1 MVEVEFNYQQNLINI
16 QSNMTDI
23 FEEIVQKY
31 TIKSN
36 LDINNIYFISNG
48 KIINKKDRLENIMSE
63 SDKRNKKIIILV
75 YSINNTIN
83 IENTNIKISNDII
96 CPDCKEICKYEINDY
111 KIKLYGCKN
120 GHINEN
126 INLNEYENKQKIDI
140 SKIKCDICKD
150 KNKSNTYNND
160 FYICYECKMNLCPL
174 CKSIHDKTHTI
185 INYDNKDYI
194 CNKHNETLVQY
205 CNNCN
210 IDICL
215 SCYNEHKNHE
225 IISYQNKL
233 IDIID
238 IRNKMNK
245 FEDVINKLKIN
256 LEGIINKLKNIIE
269 NMNIIY
275 NINNNILNNY
285 EKTKKRNYK
294 ILLNLNYMNEY
305 IENEIN
311 NIKDKYNY
319 GYNINKLLNIENNIN
334 IENNL
339 EKINQDN
346 INNNIMVQNNNQ
358 NKCEQQNNINEEIIY
373 KPNKEGK
380 VRIFGEKFVKNNK
393 DKCKIIYNNKE
404 YELKEYFNDI
414 DKEYNNKDDIKIKLK
429 GINNITDMSRM
440 FDYCET
446 LSSLHNISKWDT
458 SKVIDMNN
466 MFNYCKT
473 LSSLPDISKWDIS

>member
-96 CPDCKEICKYEINDY
+96 CADCKEICKYEINDY

-275 NINNNILNNY
+275 NINNNILSNY

-294 ILLNLNYMNEY
+294 TLSNLNYMNEH
-305 IENEIN
+305 IKNEIF
-311 NIKDKYNY
+311 NIRNKFDY
-319 GYNINKLLNIENNIN
+319 GYNLNKLLYLYSE
-334 IENNL
+334 
-339 EKINQDN
+339 
-346 INNNIMVQNNNQ
+346 
-358 NKCEQQNNINEEIIY
+358 
-373 KPNKEGK
+373 
-380 VRIFGEKFVKNNK
+380 
-393 DKCKIIYNNKE
+393 CKIKM
-404 YELKEYFNDI
+404 K
-414 DKEYNNKDDIKIKLK
+414 K
-429 GINNITDMSRM
+429 
-440 FDYCET
+440 
-446 LSSLHNISKWDT
+446 
-458 SKVIDMNN
+458 
-466 MFNYCKT
+466 
-473 LSSLPDISKWDIS
+473 